1 MGFCLINFA
10 AVAAAEYLASHP
22 EGRVAVLDWDVH
34 HGNGVAAIMADE
46 PRVRYCSTHEQGG
59 YPRTGLDEGDKGTH
73 GNILNLPLPPGS
85 GGTTYLKRLREKAIP
100 FLLGRIGEDDWE
112 PDLLIICA
120 GYDALDNDLLA
131 GMTLHPN
138 DFGESI
144 HAIVTEA
151 GFPRERIALG
161 LEGGYDLDEYAG
173 MPGGLARTCEALL
186 A

>member
-1 MGFCLINFA
+1 M
-10 AVAAAEYLASHP
+10 
-22 EGRVAVLDWDVH
+22 
-34 HGNGVAAIMADE
+34 
-46 PRVRYCSTHEQGG
+46 
-59 YPRTGLDEGDKGTH
+59 YPQGDKGTH

-120 GYDALDNDLLA
+120 GIALMAACSNHRDRSFGVARPQCPTISLLFLAYLVISGYDALDNDLLA